1 MTNTKKLT
9 IKNVKDGFDKKDFSP
24 EELRQDFLELI
35 KKENKKLN
43 AYLNVFDSPAEGDR
57 ITEHSTHLSARQVY
71 LEGVPCA
78 IKDNILI
85 DDTRCTAGS
94 KILEN
99 YISAYDATVVKKLRD
114 AGAVFLGKTN
124 LDEFAMGSS
133 TENSAYGPTKN
144 PYDLTRV
151 PGGSSG
157 GSAAA
162 VAAGLAVFALGSDTG
177 GSIRL
182 PASFCGVVGLKPTY
196 GRVSRRGLIA
206 MASSLD
212 QIGPITKNVYDAALI
227 LNIVAGQDQLD
238 STTASKEVL
247 DYTDGI
253 DRHIKGL
260 KIGVPKEYF
269 GEGLDDGIE
278 NVIQKAISKLQNLGA
293 EIIDI
298 SLPHSEYAL
307 AAYYIIMPCEVSANL
322 ARYDGIKY
330 GFSKAD
336 KVKNLLDTYLE
347 SRGEGFGEEARRRIM
362 LGTYALSAGY
372 YDAYYLKAQKVR
384 ALIKKDFSEA
394 FKKVDVIVGPTAPTV
409 AFKLGEKTQDPLTMY
424 LSDVYTVAI
433 NLAGVPAMS
442 VPCGFTSEGTSL
454 RSPPSDLARDA
465 RKSSLLAPAS
475 PELPVGLQIIGRPF
489 DEAAILRIGYNL
501 EKSLA

>member
-1 MTNTKKLT
+1 MDIKKLT
-9 IKNVKDGFDKKDFSP
+9 IKSTLDGFNKKEFSP
-24 EELRQDFLELI
+24 EELRGEFLKLI
-35 KKENKKLN
+35 KKENSKLN
-43 AYLNVFDSPAEGDR
+43 AYLEVFRKAGPASPHPHSAQSADLRAMGDPQSS
-57 ITEHSTHLSARQVY
+57 HPLS
-71 LEGVPCA
+71 GVPCA

-85 DDTRCTAGS
+85 DGTRCTAGS

-99 YISAYDATVVKKLRD
+99 YVSVYDATVTKKLRE

-133 TENSAYGPTKN
+133 TENSAFGPVKN
-144 PYDLTRV
+144 PHDLTRV

-162 VAAGLAVFALGSDTG
+162 VAAGMAVFALGSDTG

-196 GRVSRRGLIA
+196 GRVSRFGLMA

-212 QIGPITKNVYDAALI
+212 QIGPITKNAYDAALV
-227 LNIVAGQDQLD
+227 LNVIAGQDRFD
-238 STTASKEVL
+238 STSALKEVP
-247 DYTDGI
+247 DYTSGI
-253 DRHIKGL
+253 DKSIKGL
-260 KIGVPKEYF
+260 KIGIPKEYF
-269 GEGLDDGIE
+269 AVPSEASGEGGGKGLDDDVR
-278 NVIQKAISKLQNLGA
+278 NAVNKAISRLQNLGA

-307 AAYYIIMPCEVSANL
+307 AVYYIIMPCEVSSNL

-330 GFSKAD
+330 GKSKIQNPKSKTLMD
-336 KVKNLLDTYLE
+336 VYLKT
-347 SRGEGFGEEARRRIM
+347 RGEGFGEEARRRIM

-372 YDAYYLKAQKVR
+372 YDAYYKKALEVR
-384 ALIKKDFSEA
+384 TLIKKDFDEA
-394 FKKVDVIVGPTAPTV
+394 FKKVDLIAGPTAPTV
-409 AFKLGEKTQDPLTMY
+409 AFKLGEKIKDPLEMY

-442 VPCGFTSEGTSL
+442 IPCGIVSKEGSN
-454 RSPPSDLARDA
+454 
-465 RKSSLLAPAS
+465 
-475 PELPVGLQIIGRPF
+475 LPVGLQLIGKPF
-489 DEAAILRIGYNL
+489 DEATILRVAFNY
-501 EKSLA
+501 ESH